1 MHGHDLSLRRTQAT
15 QRLRH
20 SDTVVDTPRMITAH
34 EARECCIVTQSHPTG
49 PGRTP
54 VVSRLGA
61 HHASGVGERVGVAGA
76 DPIPPPV
83 DIDQA
88 VLQDILG
95 EVGVSSDDAR
105 DRDELAPVR
114 LRPRLEVIGRIPICH
129 VSDPRIPLGSMGEL
143 SLWGVNFLELL
154 RVRCSIVCLT
164 ERFTG
169 MTSLAHARRIGLI
182 ATAVVGLTASAL
194 LAAPS
199 QAAETPV
206 AVGDCLDV
214 EDSWSNTS
222 PYTVVD
228 CEAEH
233 NGEVYD
239 IVPYPTRAGAP
250 STLSEEEISRISDE
264 CSFIAYDAW
273 LGKDISLPT
282 RIWSWF
288 VSLPS
293 DDAWADGDREVL
305 CRTMRP
311 TASYQAL
318 RYTGA
323 IPDLIASTPIEQ
335 WLNCMPKAPK
345 SGKPNPTRA
354 CDAKTPWLLLGGEPV
369 KGKVTAKYPQDLQA
383 AADKACVSA
392 GKAYAKKGTKPIAA
406 LLPKSSVASGS
417 VYTECFIPMTQWN
430 GKVR

>member
-1 MHGHDLSLRRTQAT
+1 
-15 QRLRH
+15 
-20 SDTVVDTPRMITAH
+20 
-34 EARECCIVTQSHPTG
+34 
-49 PGRTP
+49 
-54 VVSRLGA
+54 
-61 HHASGVGERVGVAGA
+61 
-76 DPIPPPV
+76 
-83 DIDQA
+83 
-88 VLQDILG
+88 
-95 EVGVSSDDAR
+95 
-105 DRDELAPVR
+105 
-114 LRPRLEVIGRIPICH
+114 
-129 VSDPRIPLGSMGEL
+129 MGEL
-143 SLWGVNFLELL
+143 GLCGVNFRELL
-154 RVRCSIVCLT
+154 SVRCSMGRLT
-164 ERFTG
+164 ERLTG

-182 ATAVVGLTASAL
+182 ATAVLGLTASAL
-194 LAAPS
+194 LAGPS

-214 EDSWSNTS
+214 EDSWSSTS

-228 CEAEH
+228 CETEH

-264 CSFIAYDAW
+264 CSFMAYDAW

-311 TASYQAL
+311 TPNYEAL
-318 RYTGA
+318 RYAGT

-369 KGKVTAKYPQDLQA
+369 KGKVTAKYPKDLQA
-383 AADKACVSA
+383 AADKACASV
-392 GKAYAKKGTKPIAA
+392 GKRYGKKGTKPIAA

-417 VYTECFIPMTQWN
+417 VYTECFIPMKQWN